1 MLTTRFYTFPFL
13 GNSLKNGGFGCSSG
27 ASDSVESDLCFPW
40 ILDVFQLPAFDFYK
54 VIESFIKA
62 EPTLKHEMMKH
73 LEQCEHVIMESLA
86 WRVVS
91 NCLLPFMSIV
101 SFSQSLK
108 QLFSKHLAYSSN

>member
-1 MLTTRFYTFPFL
+1 MLFLFP

-27 ASDSVESDLCFPW
+27 TSDSIETDLCFPW

-62 EPTLKHEMMKH
+62 EPTLKHDMMKH

-86 WRVVS
+86 WRAVS
-91 NCLLPFMSIV
+91 NCLLPFMLIV
-101 SFSQSLK
+101 SSIQSLNH
-108 QLFSKHLAYSSN
+108 LFSKHSAYFSN